1 MLISAEC
8 NKFEVQNEV
17 FRQGLFQLIIPNL
30 QEAVDLFTSTEEIH
44 NGTLHFLSSE
54 RGVSRII
61 HIFF

>member
-17 FRQGLFQLIIPNL
+17 FRQGLFQLIRPNL

-44 NGTLHFLSSE
+44 NGKLQFLSSE